1 MTTKLEHKI
10 SDLEQKITTCEAAIS
25 DLNAQLLVG
34 RELISE
40 LVNKI
45 IKLEIQLNGN
55 AKTPENSVN
64 GFNYEVL

>member
-1 MTTKLEHKI
+1 
-10 SDLEQKITTCEAAIS
+10 
-25 DLNAQLLVG
+25 
-34 RELISE
+34 
-40 LVNKI
+40 VNKI